1 MEQYIV
7 TGMSCAACQ
16 ARVEKAVSKVPGV
29 QSCAVSL
36 LTNSMG
42 VEGTASA
49 EDIIKEVEQE
59 YGLAGYE
66 GFFSS
71 TDNDEPMRISLK
83 FGRDFIKAGVQE
95 LSLPVQTKYGEGKLT
110 ATVDK
115 ESGQISITYQTPETG
130 DTVDLALVETRNK
143 DNCPIFCNPKPDD
156 NEVASFAIRVYADPY
171 DEAYTNGFDVYVNEV
186 QEAVVE
192 PDEIRDSTKM

>member
-1 MEQYIV
+1 MEKIYELTKQGRKTVDNLIAEL
-7 TGMSCAACQ
+7 TAK
-16 ARVEKAVSKVPGV
+16 RKE
-29 QSCAVSL
+29 L
-36 LTNSMG
+36 LDAG
-42 VEGTASA
+42 KDTASFELPTA

-59 YGLAGYE
+59 FGLADYE

-71 TDNDEPMRISLK
+71 TDNDEPMHISLK
-83 FGRDFIKAGVQE
+83 PGRDFIKAGVQE
-95 LSLPVQTKYGEGKLT
+95 LSFPVQTKYGEGKLT

-115 ESGQISITYQTPETG
+115 DSGQISITYQTPETG

-171 DEAYTNGFDVYVNEV
+171 DEDYTNGFDVYVNEV
-186 QEAVVE
+186 QESVVG